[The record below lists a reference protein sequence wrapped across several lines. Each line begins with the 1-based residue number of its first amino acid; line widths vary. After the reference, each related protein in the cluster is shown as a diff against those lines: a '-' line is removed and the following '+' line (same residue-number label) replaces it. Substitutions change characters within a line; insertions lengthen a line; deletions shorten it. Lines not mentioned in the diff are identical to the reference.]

1 MPGGNEHVPGLK
13 RELPAYLSKCA
24 GMAYDHEDVDKFTT
38 DVLCFWA
45 NHGKEFPTWALAM
58 QVVGS
63 FTPNSA
69 AAERVSS
76 RSSS

>member
-1 MPGGNEHVPGLK
+1 MSLPGLK

-58 QVVGS
+58 QANVAVMV
-63 FTPNSA
+63 PA
-69 AAERVSS
+69 QL
-76 RSSS
+76 